1 MNREEAIKEII
12 EIVKDEPN
20 ILVISS
26 TGLISRQLFQL
37 HDSPQNFYMTG
48 SMGLAS
54 SIALGLAS
62 VIKNKK
68 ILILEGDGSL
78 LMNLNS
84 MASIGYY
91 SPPNLIHIVL
101 DNESYDSSGGE
112 PTITEVIN
120 LDKVAEVIGYKFV
133 KRVSSLLELRQTLS
147 EAMSKDGPVFILI
160 KIEKGGERNLP
171 RILDL
176 EEVKLKFMEF
186 IKH

>member
-1 MNREEAIKEII
+1 MNREQAIKEII
-12 EIVKDEPN
+12 EVVKNEPN
-20 ILVISS
+20 ILIISS

-37 HDSPQNFYMTG
+37 HDSPQNFYMVG

-62 VIKNKK
+62 VIKDKK

-84 MASIGYY
+84 IASIGYY
-91 SPPNLIHIVL
+91 SPQNIIHIVL

-112 PTITEVIN
+112 PTITKIIN
-120 LDKVAEVIGYKFV
+120 LDKVAEAVGYKFV
-133 KRVSSLLELRQTLS
+133 KKVSSLFEIHSTLD
-147 EAMSKDGPVFILI
+147 EAMSKEGPVFILI

-171 RILDL
+171 RILNL
-176 EEVKLKFMEF
+176 EEVKSRFMEF
-186 IKH
+186 IKR